1 MINQKIKNTKSRSE
15 NVERRL
21 LVYDNVLYI
30 HDELLNDYEVQYTKS
45 LDEKKKKSVINKI
58 KKFIS

>member
-1 MINQKIKNTKSRSE
+1 M
-15 NVERRL
+15 ERRL

-45 LDEKKKKSVINKI
+45 LDEKKKSVINKI
-58 KKFIS
+58 KKFVS

>member
-45 LDEKKKKSVINKI
+45 LDEKKKSVINKI
-58 KKFIS
+58 KKFVS

>member
-1 MINQKIKNTKSRSE
+1 M
-15 NVERRL
+15 ERRL

-45 LDEKKKKSVINKI
+45 LDEKKKKIVINKI

>member
-45 LDEKKKKSVINKI
+45 LDEKKKRVINKI
-58 KKFIS
+58 KKFVS

>member
-1 MINQKIKNTKSRSE
+1 M
-15 NVERRL
+15 ERRL

-45 LDEKKKKSVINKI
+45 LDEKKKKKCDKQN
-58 KKFIS
+58 

>member
-1 MINQKIKNTKSRSE
+1 M
-15 NVERRL
+15 ERRL

>member
-1 MINQKIKNTKSRSE
+1 M
-15 NVERRL
+15 ERRL

-30 HDELLNDYEVQYTKS
+30 HDELLNDYEVQYAKS

-58 KKFIS
+58 KKFVSWKM

>member
-1 MINQKIKNTKSRSE
+1 M
-15 NVERRL
+15 ERRL

-45 LDEKKKKSVINKI
+45 LDEKKKKSVMNKI

>member
-1 MINQKIKNTKSRSE
+1 M
-15 NVERRL
+15 ERRL
-21 LVYDNVLYI
+21 LGYDNVLYI